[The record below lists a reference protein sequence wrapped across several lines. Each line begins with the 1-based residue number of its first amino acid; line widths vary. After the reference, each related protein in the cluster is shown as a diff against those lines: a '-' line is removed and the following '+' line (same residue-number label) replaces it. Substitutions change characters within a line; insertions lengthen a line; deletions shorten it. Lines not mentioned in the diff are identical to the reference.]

1 MYLIHELY
9 CVARFLPIWVQFW
22 KKKLT
27 IFFLNFHLF
36 FIAASNFLKMSYD
49 NAKACAVVET
59 TDTET
64 RSNLIEPPTHHIQ
77 TEVTIP
83 KYPEDSHFGGA
94 YMYLK
99 FNLASIGVLLGGSLM
114 FLLPRE
120 RPRRKTHWKWHWLP
134 IEVPQT
140 QKQGRR
146 KHLGGTSLEQKLGR
160 YYLYVGAIFMA
171 LLK

>member
-1 MYLIHELY
+1 
-9 CVARFLPIWVQFW
+9 
-22 KKKLT
+22 
-27 IFFLNFHLF
+27 
-36 FIAASNFLKMSYD
+36 MSYD

-83 KYPEDSHFGGA
+83 KYPEDSHFGGT
-94 YMYLK
+94 YMYLLK
-99 FNLASIGVLLGGSLM
+99 FYLAPIGVWFGGSLM

-140 QKQGRR
+140 QGRR
-146 KHLGGTSLEQKLGR
+146 KRLGGKCPFILEQRLGR
-160 YYLYVGAIFMA
+160 YYFYARAIFRGNFEIGGIRSIGISDPYIA
-171 LLK
+171 TPLWQKYSKSNFVVSSTKACDDPGNE